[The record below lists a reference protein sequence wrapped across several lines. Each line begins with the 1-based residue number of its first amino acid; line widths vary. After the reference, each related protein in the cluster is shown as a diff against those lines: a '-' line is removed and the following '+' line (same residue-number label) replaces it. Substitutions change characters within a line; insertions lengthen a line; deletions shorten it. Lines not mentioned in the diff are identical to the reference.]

1 MVISFLKTIIF
12 IKIFNKISPKQGIGR
27 QICKTLYELGT
38 KVIAVSRSKGPLDS
52 LASECPGIEIVS
64 VDLSKWTETR
74 SALKHITFLDGLVN
88 VAGVAVI
95 KPFLEM
101 TESDFDAQF
110 NVNFKAIYNLC
121 QFLTPKIKDGGAI
134 VNISSL
140 ASMIGIEGHSV
151 NGPTKAALDNFM
163 KNLVLE
169 LGPRKIRV
177 NNVNPTVIL
186 TRMGRQNWSDPAKA
200 DPLISRIPLRRFGE
214 VHEVVEPILFLLSDK
229 SSFINGHCLPLEG
242 GYLTG

>member
-1 MVISFLKTIIF
+1 MELEVKGKSILVTGAGH
-12 IKIFNKISPKQGIGR
+12 GIGN
-27 QICKTLYELGT
+27 QLCKTLHELGA
-38 KVIAVSRSKGPLDS
+38 KVIAVSRNQKPLDE
-52 LASECPGIEIVS
+52 LAAECSGIKTIA
-64 VDLSKWTETR
+64 VDLAKWQETR
-74 SALKHITFLDGLVN
+74 EALKNITFLDALVN
-88 VAGVAVI
+88 SAGVAVI
-95 KPFLEM
+95 KPFAEM
-101 TESDFDAQF
+101 TESDFDHQF

-121 QFLTPKIKDGGAI
+121 QFLSPKIRDGGSI

-151 NGPTKAALDNFM
+151 YGPTKAALDNFM

-186 TRMGRQNWSDPAKA
+186 TRMGRENWSDPAKA

-214 VHEVVEPILFLLSDK
+214 VHEVVEPIIFLLSDK

-242 GYLTG
+242 GYLTA

>member
-1 MVISFLKTIIF
+1 MHEI
-12 IKIFNKISPKQGIGR
+12 
-27 QICKTLYELGT
+27 GT
-38 KVIAVSRSKGPLDS
+38 KVIAVSRTQGPLDT
-52 LASECPGIEIVS
+52 LASECPGIETVT

-74 SALKHITFLDGLVN
+74 AALKHVTYLDGLVN
-88 VAGVAVI
+88 VAGIAII
-95 KPFLEM
+95 KPFPEM

-121 QFLTPKIKDGGAI
+121 QFLTPKVKDGGAI

-140 ASMIGIEGHSV
+140 ASMVGIHGHSV
-151 NGPTKAALDNFM
+151 YGPTKAALDNFM

-169 LGPRKIRV
+169 LAPRKIRV

-186 TRMGRQNWSDPAKA
+186 TRMGRENWSDPAKA
-200 DPLISRIPLRRFGE
+200 NPVTSRIPLGRFGE
-214 VHEVVEPILFLLSDK
+214 VHEVVEPILFLLSER

-242 GYLTG
+242 GYLTN